1 MIPFSQFKHSYSDF
15 CGVRVV
21 RAPDALILLR
31 KVREKMFHRVKSEVQ
46 DSELKLQGSA
56 GVSYRPAEERA
67 RSFDEREEEVEGEK
81 ARQEEEN
88 VRAYEA
94 EKEIINVEEQTMD
107 EQEDTTVQGKYTREA
122 ETRVRTPEPQAYGYQ
137 RPGQTAPVSRPA
149 AAYTGGSAYSP
160 SAYTPSVSTVSE
172 ASAYAASSSDRTLT
186 IGRGINMS
194 GEIDACDHLVV
205 EGTVEAALKGAKVLE
220 IAESG
225 TFYGTVEIEEATIAG
240 RFEGDITVNG
250 RLTIRAS
257 GAITG
262 SIAYRE
268 LEVEAGAML
277 DGRMTPLK
285 GTVDPKSADKY
296 KAGSDASAMAKAK
309 EIVSK
314 KDNREPANAEHALFS
329 KARAR

>member
-1 MIPFSQFKHSYSDF
+1 
-15 CGVRVV
+15 
-21 RAPDALILLR
+21 
-31 KVREKMFHRVKSEVQ
+31 MFHRVKSEVQ
-46 DSELKLQGSA
+46 DTELKLQSSA

-67 RSFDEREEEVEGEK
+67 RSFGEREEDVSQ
-81 ARQEEEN
+81 ARQEEETTN
-88 VRAYEA
+88 AYDA
-94 EKEIINVEEQTMD
+94 EKEINVEEQTMD
-107 EQEDTTVQGKYTREA
+107 EQEETAVQKYSREV
-122 ETRVRTPEPQAYGYQ
+122 ETARVRSPEPQAYGYQ
-137 RPGQTAPVSRPA
+137 RPGQSAPVSRPA
-149 AAYTGGSAYSP
+149 AYSGASSYTPSAYSP
-160 SAYTPSVSTVSE
+160 SVSSSVAEVGSP
-172 ASAYAASSSDRTLT
+172 YASSSQDRTLT

-285 GTVDPKSADKY
+285 GVVDPKSADKY
-296 KAGSDASAMAKAK
+296 KAGSEASALAKAK

-314 KDNREPANAEHALFS
+314 KDNREPANAEHGLFS

>member
-1 MIPFSQFKHSYSDF
+1 
-15 CGVRVV
+15 
-21 RAPDALILLR
+21 
-31 KVREKMFHRVKSEVQ
+31 MFHRVKSEVQ
-46 DSELKLQGSA
+46 DTELKLQSSA
-56 GVSYRPAEERA
+56 GLSYRPAEERA
-67 RSFDEREEEVEGEK
+67 RSFGEREEEVSQ
-81 ARQEEEN
+81 ARQEEETTN
-88 VRAYEA
+88 AYDT
-94 EKEIINVEEQTMD
+94 EKENNVEEQIMD
-107 EQEDTTVQGKYTREA
+107 EQEETTTQKYTRET
-122 ETRVRTPEPQAYGYQ
+122 ETARVRAPEPQAYGYQ
-137 RPGQTAPVSRPA
+137 RPGQAAPVSRPA
-149 AAYTGGSAYSP
+149 AAYSGGSS
-160 SAYTPSVSTVSE
+160 YTPTTYTPPASSVIAES
-172 ASAYAASSSDRTLT
+172 ASSYSSSSDRTLT

-285 GTVDPKSADKY
+285 GIVDPKSADKY
-296 KAGSDASAMAKAK
+296 KAGSEASALAKAK

>member
-1 MIPFSQFKHSYSDF
+1 
-15 CGVRVV
+15 
-21 RAPDALILLR
+21 
-31 KVREKMFHRVKSEVQ
+31 MFHRVKSEVQ
-46 DSELKLQGSA
+46 DIEQKQQSTGGL
-56 GVSYRPAEERA
+56 SYRVEERN
-67 RSFDEREEEVEGEK
+67 RSFEEREDVRVSAPE
-81 ARQEEEN
+81 QEEET
-88 VRAYEA
+88 AYEA
-94 EKEIINVEEQTMD
+94 ENEITNVEEQTMD
-107 EQEDTTVQGKYTREA
+107 EQEDTVVQGKYTREA
-122 ETRVRTPEPQAYGYQ
+122 EARVRAPEPQAYGYQ
-137 RPGQTAPVSRPA
+137 RPGASSAPVSRPA
-149 AAYTGGSAYSP
+149 AAYAGGSSSYTP
-160 SAYTPSVSTVSE
+160 SAYAPTVSAPE
-172 ASAYAASSSDRTLT
+172 SVASYAASPSDRTLT

-285 GTVDPKSADKY
+285 GTVDPKSVEKY
-296 KAGSDASAMAKAK
+296 KAGSEASAMAKAK

-314 KDNREPANAEHALFS
+314 KDNREPANAEQALFS